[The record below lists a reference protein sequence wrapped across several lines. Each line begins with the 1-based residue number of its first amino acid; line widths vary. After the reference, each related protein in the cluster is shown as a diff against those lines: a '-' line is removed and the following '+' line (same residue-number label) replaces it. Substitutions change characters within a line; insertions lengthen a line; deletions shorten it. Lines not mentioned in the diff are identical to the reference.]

1 MLLEVV
7 EVWKML
13 LEVVEVWNMLLE
25 ASLLLELM
33 KASYV
38 LLEMVEASLLFE
50 LSVWGAEKKMHWI
63 NVTSNDEVYVKF
75 SLFKINLSDS

>member
-1 MLLEVV
+1 
-7 EVWKML
+7 
-13 LEVVEVWNMLLE
+13 MLLE

-50 LSVWGAEKKMHWI
+50 LSV
-63 NVTSNDEVYVKF
+63 
-75 SLFKINLSDS
+75 